1 MKLLALSAT
10 LLALAPAKKHDTAPS
25 DPNSELARAYGGKV
39 WAAGD
44 QAPSGRAE
52 LRAWLGTHPAKAHVD
67 RREKDGPWS
76 LSYVSVFKRPA
87 AKGPM
92 TVQLFDKTD
101 PV

>member
-1 MKLLALSAT
+1 
-10 LLALAPAKKHDTAPS
+10 
-25 DPNSELARAYGGKV
+25 GKV

-92 TVQLFDKTD
+92 TVQRFDKTD
-101 PV
+101 PVHVVDQCSSDNPTRSVVYQDRKSTRLNSSHLGIS